1 MQEWP
6 ESGGI
11 GAVLRVM
18 EVSRKNS
25 EILRENLA
33 RILEFTNDK
42 KKERII
48 LEETNII
55 IIYSTLE
62 QLFGQEF
69 WRRAKR

>member
-1 MQEWP
+1 M
-6 ESGGI
+6 
-11 GAVLRVM
+11 RVM

-42 KKERII
+42 KKEGII

>member
-1 MQEWP
+1 M
-6 ESGGI
+6 
-11 GAVLRVM
+11 
-18 EVSRKNS
+18 SRKNS

-33 RILEFTNDK
+33 KLLEFTNDK
-42 KKERII
+42 KKEQII

-69 WRRAKR
+69 WRLAKR

>member
-1 MQEWP
+1 M
-6 ESGGI
+6 
-11 GAVLRVM
+11 LRVM

-69 WRRAKR
+69 WRRANR